1 VGKGE
6 ALRIVCVAD
15 LHFGHSEHLGKINP
29 ETGLHTRLED
39 FLRSFD
45 QVIKYVLEPSNKV
58 GLFLICGDLYKSRHP
73 TNTQQ
78 EEFAKRL
85 RLLQDKHVH
94 TLLLTGNHDIVVS
107 EGSSHTAGVLAAL
120 VNEEYISVCDKPGT
134 FTDFPGVKIALMP
147 YIYRQKLGVK
157 TNEEAAV
164 YYGKVVGE
172 LLQDL
177 KQAPGDGKL
186 MFVGHQTIEGCHMP
200 AGYVD
205 PELISEVVISQ
216 SFLKGFDFAVLGHI
230 HEHQVVCQ
238 NPLCIYTGPIER
250 IDFSQADRPVGFVVY
265 DTDTGTCKF
274 IKLPVADLYRV
285 YVDLIDGQGDLTQRI
300 IDNIDLNRLPGSIIK
315 VDYKIRETDLCRIN
329 KTAILE
335 IMDKAKFNYGLFPY
349 EIIREHTSR
358 NQEINESVSSQDALK
373 KYIEGRQDLKDIAD
387 VMLKRGLEII
397 KCCEVSRK

>member
-1 VGKGE
+1 MII
-6 ALRIVCVAD
+6 AITAD
-15 LHFGHSEHLGKINP
+15 THFGSSAHLGRINP
-29 ETGLHTRLED
+29 ATGLHTRLED
-39 FLRSFD
+39 FLQSLD
-45 QVIKYVLEPSNKV
+45 NIIDYVLKNRV
-58 GLFLICGDLYKSRHP
+58 DLFIFCGDIYANRHP

-85 RLLQDKHVH
+85 RLLQDKHIH
-94 TLLLTGNHDIVVS
+94 TLILMGNHDIVVS

-120 VNEEYISVCDKPGT
+120 VNEEYIRVCDRPGT
-134 FTDFPGVKIALMP
+134 FTGFPGIKIALMP

-157 TNEEAAV
+157 TNEEAAE
-164 YYGKVVGE
+164 YYGKVVKE

-177 KQAPGDGKL
+177 QKSPGDGKL

-238 NPLCIYTGPIER
+238 NPLCVYTGPIER
-250 IDFSQADRPVGFVVY
+250 IDFSQADKPVGFITY
-265 DTDTGTCKF
+265 DTDTGACKF
-274 IKLPVADLYRV
+274 VKLQVADLYRV
-285 YVDLIDGQGDLTQRI
+285 YVDLTDGQGDLTQRI

-315 VDYKIRETDLCRIN
+315 VDYKIRETDLCRVN
-329 KTAILE
+329 RSAILE
-335 IMDKAKFNYGLFPY
+335 ILDKAKFNYGLSPY

-358 NQEINESVSSQDALK
+358 NQEINESISSPDALK
-373 KYIEGRQDLKDIAD
+373 KYVEGRQDLKDIAEA
-387 VMLKRGLEII
+387 MLKRGFEII
-397 KCCEVSRK
+397 KRCEISRK